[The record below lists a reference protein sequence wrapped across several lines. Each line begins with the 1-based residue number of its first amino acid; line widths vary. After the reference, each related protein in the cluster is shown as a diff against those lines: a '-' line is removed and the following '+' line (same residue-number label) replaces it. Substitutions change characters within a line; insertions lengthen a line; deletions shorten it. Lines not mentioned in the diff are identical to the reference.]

1 MPTDAESGV
10 EAAAS
15 ASPGADANAG
25 RATGASAVAAA
36 AGAASAGGAG
46 GGGAPVY
53 LPRRLHVS
61 NIPFRFRE
69 SDLRDLLGVRTRTH
83 YSS

>member
-25 RATGASAVAAA
+25 RATGASAVTAA
-36 AGAASAGGAG
+36 AGAASAGGGA
-46 GGGAPVY
+46 GAPVY